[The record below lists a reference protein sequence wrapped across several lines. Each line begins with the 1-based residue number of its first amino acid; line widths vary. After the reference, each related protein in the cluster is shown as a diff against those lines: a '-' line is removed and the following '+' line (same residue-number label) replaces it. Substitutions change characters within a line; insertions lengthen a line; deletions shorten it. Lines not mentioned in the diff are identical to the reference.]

1 MCKKLKM
8 LSTKMFKCIVP
19 QTIFLHCHFVVN
31 TKKHGVLG
39 LGKYYNMSFD
49 TKLGYGTCAIR
60 CIPCACTQ
68 CTPMLDKTW
77 STGGSSYQQPQYQ
90 LVKYFTDWP
99 VLGYFKNWSI
109 FKNLHKETSSEYV
122 ENLSVF
128 TWRYQ

>member
-1 MCKKLKM
+1 MGNIKSPQKNCRYREYHVQETEDVEHQYVQMYCTTNHFPPLSFCGQHKK
-8 LSTKMFKCIVP
+8 T
-19 QTIFLHCHFVVN
+19 
-31 TKKHGVLG
+31 HGVSG

-99 VLGYFKNWSI
+99 LLGYFN
-109 FKNLHKETSSEYV
+109 N
-122 ENLSVF
+122 
-128 TWRYQ
+128 